1 MGFSESPG
9 VMMASELLDLDK
21 YKYFGRHERRT
32 NMFLGPTYEGGW
44 RGWECLKG
52 AFYRAQKFAKSQG
65 FPWDVF
71 TGIFQPTWNQTLQI
85 NDMKM

>member
-44 RGWECLKG
+44 RGCESLKG
-52 AFYRAQKFAKSQG
+52 AIWSPKFSAKSQG
-65 FPWDVF
+65 FPWDVSGYLSTDVF
-71 TGIFQPTWNQTLQI
+71 KPYKSTTW
-85 NDMKM
+85 KCR